1 MLIDSHSVILREGRD
16 SARSRRIH
24 ATSIQKL
31 DSATTPVGFAQNDK
45 VYGTNQR
52 IKKTLLR
59 ALFVLGALAA
69 TGCDSGNGNA
79 APRFQNAD
87 ISGANY
93 GHDFALRDPAGKT
106 RSLADFRGKVVILF
120 FGFIQCPDVCPTA
133 LVRARDVRRLLGP
146 DSERF
151 QIIFVTLD
159 PERDL
164 PEILREYAAAFDA
177 DVLAL
182 YTTPEKTREVA
193 DAFRIYYRKVPTGG
207 GYTLDHTA
215 TSYIYD
221 PEGRLRLA
229 VKHQTTAEAVAADVA
244 ALLHPSPSLPNKET
258 P

>member
-1 MLIDSHSVILREGRD
+1 MDSVKRTFLHG
-16 SARSRRIH
+16 
-24 ATSIQKL
+24 
-31 DSATTPVGFAQNDK
+31 
-45 VYGTNQR
+45 
-52 IKKTLLR
+52 
-59 ALFVLGALAA
+59 LFVLGALVA
-69 TGCDSGNGNA
+69 TGCDRGKGESDSNA
-79 APRFQNAD
+79 APRFQNVD
-87 ISGANY
+87 ISGARY
-93 GHDFALRDPAGKT
+93 GRDFALSDPDGKT
-106 RSLADFRGKVVILF
+106 RSLADFRGKVVMLF

-133 LVRARDVRRLLGP
+133 LVRARDVRRLLGA
-146 DSERF
+146 DGERF

-182 YTTPEKTREVA
+182 YTTPEKMREVA
-193 DAFRIYYRKVPTGG
+193 DAFRIYYRKVATGG

-229 VKHQTTAEAVAADVA
+229 VAHQTPSNAVAADVA
-244 ALLHPSPSLPNKET
+244 ALLHASPLPHKET